1 MHKFKKVLKIVAK
14 RMDVKKEEMFGHVKS
29 KLVLLGEAIDI
40 HNELPSMA

>member
-1 MHKFKKVLKIVAK
+1 MHKFKKVLKIIAK
-14 RMDVKKEEMFGHVKS
+14 SMDVKKEEMFRHVES